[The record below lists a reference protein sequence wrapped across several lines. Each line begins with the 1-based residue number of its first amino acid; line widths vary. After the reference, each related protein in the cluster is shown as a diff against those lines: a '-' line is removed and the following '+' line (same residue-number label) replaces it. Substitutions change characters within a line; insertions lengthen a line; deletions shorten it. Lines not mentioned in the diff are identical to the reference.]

1 MTPTTSTPTPSDLT
15 VVIPNWNTADLTM
28 RCVETLL
35 EEGVPAARIV
45 LVENGSTDDSYERL
59 EQALPEC
66 HLIRFEQNVGYGRA
80 MNAGAKVLEGS
91 AYLLMN
97 NDAFVHTRGSVGLLL
112 AALDDASVGLAFPRY
127 LNVDLSLQPS
137 VMPTHSPTTALVR
150 ASGLSRFVPNKWA
163 PKLSTHWDHDQAREI
178 DGANGA
184 VMMFR
189 GETWNQLGGFDER
202 IYIYAEEIDICWRTR
217 KLGWRIWFNPE
228 AQFMHL
234 GGGSIGK
241 QWSDAT
247 RERLIAASESRVIRW
262 HLSRASAA
270 ATLGLISTGI
280 AMRWL
285 AYSVVRNKEAA
296 AAYRASLGGYL
307 EPYGSDAPVDGPARR
322 LADLGDEAVLGEPL
336 RSLPDHRRVQG
347 LVGRA
352 LHCLPDVLDASL
364 LDQPTGLSAHDDVGR
379 TSLPERDHGR
389 TARLRFRH
397 RDPEVLVRGEDEGAR
412 APVEVPQL
420 LVRHLPEE
428 GHVRHRRSRAA
439 LSRDGRCRRR

>member
-1 MTPTTSTPTPSDLT
+1 M
-15 VVIPNWNTADLTM
+15 IPNWNTADLTI

-35 EEGVPAARIV
+35 EEGVPASRIV

-80 MNAGAKVLEGS
+80 MNAGAKVLDGS
-91 AYLLMN
+91 AYLLHEQRRLR
-97 NDAFVHTRGSVGLLL
+97 AQAGKRR
-112 AALDDASVGLAFPRY
+112 AAARCARRPSVGLAFPRY

-163 PKLSTHWDHDQAREI
+163 PKLSTHWDHDQARAI

-262 HLSRASAA
+262 HLPRVSAA

-285 AYSVVRNKEAA
+285 AYSAVRNKEAA

-307 EPYGSDAPVDGPARR
+307 
-322 LADLGDEAVLGEPL
+322 
-336 RSLPDHRRVQG
+336 
-347 LVGRA
+347 
-352 LHCLPDVLDASL
+352 
-364 LDQPTGLSAHDDVGR
+364 GR
-379 TSLPERDHGR
+379 TDQTRP
-389 TARLRFRH
+389 
-397 RDPEVLVRGEDEGAR
+397 
-412 APVEVPQL
+412 
-420 LVRHLPEE
+420 
-428 GHVRHRRSRAA
+428 
-439 LSRDGRCRRR
+439 